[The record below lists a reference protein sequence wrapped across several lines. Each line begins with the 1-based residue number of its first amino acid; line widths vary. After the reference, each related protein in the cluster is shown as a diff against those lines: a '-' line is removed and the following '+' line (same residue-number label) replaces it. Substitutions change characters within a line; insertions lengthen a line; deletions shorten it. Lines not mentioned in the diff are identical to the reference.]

1 MCTKMSKKRYNQYS
15 EEFKLSVVRDYYS
28 SGMSKYA
35 CQKKYKLS
43 SSRLLRNWLSKYEYS
58 SESLPL
64 SSKQGEEDMAN
75 RSQDSYKEE
84 NAQLKKRVR
93 ELEKALD
100 LSKLETQVRDMLI
113 DKAEDYFDIPIR
125 KKSGAK

>member
-1 MCTKMSKKRYNQYS
+1 MSKKRYNQYS

-58 SESLPL
+58 SESWPL
-64 SSKQGEEDMAN
+64 SAKQGEEDMAN

-93 ELEKALD
+93 ELEKALE

>member
-1 MCTKMSKKRYNQYS
+1 
-15 EEFKLSVVRDYYS
+15 
-28 SGMSKYA
+28 
-35 CQKKYKLS
+35 
-43 SSRLLRNWLSKYEYS
+43 
-58 SESLPL
+58 
-64 SSKQGEEDMAN
+64 MAN

-93 ELEKALD
+93 ELEKALE

>member
-1 MCTKMSKKRYNQYS
+1 M
-15 EEFKLSVVRDYYS
+15 
-28 SGMSKYA
+28 
-35 CQKKYKLS
+35 
-43 SSRLLRNWLSKYEYS
+43 S
-58 SESLPL
+58 SEIR
-64 SSKQGEEDMAN
+64 K
-75 RSQDSYKEE
+75 RHSYKEE

-93 ELEKALD
+93 ELEKALE